1 MFNTTAWNRIRY
13 GLYAPVYDLVAER
26 AFRGARRMALGQV
39 TWQPG
44 MRVLL
49 VGAGTGLD
57 LPWLPRDVELHAT
70 DLSPAM
76 VRRLGRRAEAQGRD
90 VQAEVMDAERLDYP
104 DDHFDVVVM
113 HLILAVMPDPAK
125 GLAEARRVLKPEG
138 QLCVMDK
145 FQADDRPAGLARRGL
160 NALTSAIATDITR
173 QARPLL
179 EAAGFVI
186 EQDTP
191 VMMGSLFRALVA
203 RKGDTVAATSAA
215 PRGA

>member
-1 MFNTTAWNRIRY
+1 MFNTTRWNRLRY
-13 GLYAPVYDLVAER
+13 SLYAPVYDAVVER
-26 AFRGARRMALGQV
+26 AFRRPRRLSLGQV
-39 TWQPG
+39 AWQPG

-76 VRRLGRRAEAQGRD
+76 VRRTARRAEALGMD
-90 VQAEVMDAERLDYP
+90 VQAAVMDAEALTYP

-113 HLILAVMPDPAK
+113 HLILAVMPDPAQ
-125 GLAEARRVLKPEG
+125 GLAEARRVLRGDG

-145 FQADDRPAGLARRGL
+145 FQADERPAGLGRRAL

-179 EAAGFVI
+179 EGAGFTV

-191 VMMGSLFRALVA
+191 VMMGSLFRALLA
-203 RKGDTVAATSAA
+203 RPHDSAEPLLA
-215 PRGA
+215 G

>member
-1 MFNTTAWNRIRY
+1 MFNTTTWNRIRY
-13 GLYAPVYDLVAER
+13 GLYAPVYDLVADR
-26 AFRGARRMALGQV
+26 AFRGPRRRALAQL

-44 MRVLL
+44 MRILL

-57 LPWLPRDVELHAT
+57 LPWLPRDVEVHAT

-76 VRRLGRRAEAQGRD
+76 VRRIRQRAEALDRD
-90 VQAEVMDAERLDYP
+90 VQADVMDAEQLDYP

-113 HLILAVMPDPAK
+113 HLILAVMPDPAR
-125 GLAEARRVLKPEG
+125 GLGEAGRVLKPEG

-145 FQADDRPAGLARRGL
+145 FQADDHPAGLVRRGL

-179 EAAGFVI
+179 EANGFII

-191 VMMGSLFRALVA
+191 VMMGTLFRALLA
-203 RKGDTVAATSAA
+203 RPRDDSPAT
-215 PRGA
+215 

>member
-1 MFNTTAWNRIRY
+1 MFNTTGWNRRRY
-13 GLYAPVYDLVAER
+13 TLYAPIYDAVAER
-26 AFRGARRMALGQV
+26 AFRRARRASLAQV
-39 TWQPG
+39 HWRPG

-57 LPWLPRDVELHAT
+57 LPFLPRDIELHAT

-76 VRRLGRRAEAQGRD
+76 VRRLERRAEALGRD
-90 VQAEVMDAERLDYP
+90 LEAEEMDAARLTYP
-104 DDHFDVVVM
+104 DGHFDVVVM
-113 HLILAVMPDPAK
+113 HLILAVMPDPAR
-125 GLAEARRVLKPEG
+125 GLAEAHRVLAPEG

-145 FQADDRPAGLARRGL
+145 FQADDRPAGLARRAL

-179 EAAGFVI
+179 EAGGFVI

-191 VMMGSLFRALVA
+191 VMMGALFRALLA
-203 RKGDTVAATSAA
+203 RPA
-215 PRGA
+215 

>member
-1 MFNTTAWNRIRY
+1 MFNTTGWNRRRY
-13 GLYAPVYDLVAER
+13 SLYAPIYDAVAER
-26 AFRGARRMALGQV
+26 AFRRARRASLSQV
-39 TWQPG
+39 LWHPG

-57 LPWLPRDVELHAT
+57 LPFLPRDIELHAT

-76 VRRLGRRAEAQGRD
+76 VRRLEHRAEALGMD
-90 VQAEVMDAERLDYP
+90 VQAEEMDAEQLAYP

-113 HLILAVMPDPAK
+113 HLILAVMPDPAR
-125 GLAEARRVLKPEG
+125 GLAEAHRVLAPEG

-145 FQADDRPAGLARRGL
+145 FQSDDHPAGMGRRAL

-179 EAAGFVI
+179 EAGGFVI

-191 VMMGSLFRALVA
+191 VMMGSLFRALLA
-203 RKGDTVAATSAA
+203 RPS
-215 PRGA
+215 

>member
-1 MFNTTAWNRIRY
+1 MFNTTAWNRRRY
-13 GLYAPVYDLVAER
+13 SLYAPIYDAVAER
-26 AFRGARRMALGQV
+26 TFRRARRAALSQV
-39 TWQPG
+39 LWQPG
-44 MRVLL
+44 MRVLI

-57 LPWLPRDVELHAT
+57 LPFLPRDVELHAS

-76 VRRLGRRAEAQGRD
+76 VRRLARRAEALGMD
-90 VQAEVMDAERLDYP
+90 VQTAEMDAEHLEYP

-113 HLILAVMPDPAK
+113 HLILAVMPDPQR
-125 GLAEARRVLKPEG
+125 GLAEAHRVMKPNA

-145 FQADDRPAGLARRGL
+145 FQTDDHPSGVGRRAL

-179 EAAGFVI
+179 EAEGFII

-191 VMMGSLFRALVA
+191 VMMGTLIRALLA
-203 RKGDTVAATSAA
+203 RPT
-215 PRGA
+215 

>member
-1 MFNTTAWNRIRY
+1 
-13 GLYAPVYDLVAER
+13 
-26 AFRGARRMALGQV
+26 
-39 TWQPG
+39 

-57 LPWLPRDVELHAT
+57 LPFLPRDIELHAT

-76 VRRLGRRAEAQGRD
+76 VRRLERRAEALGRD
-90 VQAEVMDAERLDYP
+90 LEAEEMDAARLTYP
-104 DDHFDVVVM
+104 DGHFDVVVM
-113 HLILAVMPDPAK
+113 HLILAVMPDPAR
-125 GLAEARRVLKPEG
+125 GLAEAHRVLAPEG

-179 EAAGFVI
+179 EVSSSSR
-186 EQDTP
+186 TP
-191 VMMGSLFRALVA
+191 R
-203 RKGDTVAATSAA
+203 
-215 PRGA
+215 

>member
-1 MFNTTAWNRIRY
+1 MFNTTAWNRLRY
-13 GLYAPVYDLVAER
+13 SLYAPLYDAVAER
-26 AFRGARRMALGQV
+26 AFRRPRRIALDQV
-39 TWQPG
+39 TWHPG

-57 LPWLPRDVELHAT
+57 LPWLPRDVEIHAT

-76 VRRLGRRAEAQGRD
+76 VRRAERRAEALGMD
-90 VQAEVMDAERLDYP
+90 VQVAEMDAEALAYP

-113 HLILAVMPDPAK
+113 HLILAVMPDPAR
-125 GLAEARRVLKPEG
+125 GIAEARRVLGDDG

-145 FQADDRPAGLARRGL
+145 FQADDYPASVTRRTL

-179 EAAGFVI
+179 EGAGFTI

-191 VMMGSLFRALVA
+191 VMMGRLFRALMA
-203 RKGDTVAATSAA
+203 R
-215 PRGA
+215 PI